1 MGTNIKKL
9 REARYLTLEYVA
21 DKIGVTEIE
30 MKRIEKRWDD
40 PSSIVAR
47 DLAVLLNCNVHE
59 LTGKKPEPEEWG
71 NWPFAINGVEG
82 EEFGGVYLNIV
93 GKTLEFAISE
103 VQRERIADQMDKFG
117 SLEHRERDPWIN
129 TDTLC
134 GRWLHINPK
143 AVRSL
148 TLKHDDD
155 EATPYYAHPEVYLAL
170 SQDASDDDRGPVMT
184 IAVAEAI
191 AAAGK
196 DGDAGE
202 DQRVIKILFLDGSED
217 ERSLD
222 DQWVATALFGM
233 DLQTHDMSPISFL
246 HVEREGGYVNGWIN
260 MAHVAM
266 LSIPI
271 ERYHRLTAPE

>member
-1 MGTNIKKL
+1 M
-9 REARYLTLEYVA
+9 
-21 DKIGVTEIE
+21 
-30 MKRIEKRWDD
+30 
-40 PSSIVAR
+40 
-47 DLAVLLNCNVHE
+47 
-59 LTGKKPEPEEWG
+59 
-71 NWPFAINGVEG
+71 
-82 EEFGGVYLNIV
+82 
-93 GKTLEFAISE
+93 
-103 VQRERIADQMDKFG
+103 
-117 SLEHRERDPWIN
+117 
-129 TDTLC
+129 
-134 GRWLHINPK
+134 
-143 AVRSL
+143 

-184 IAVAEAI
+184 MAVAEAI

>member
-9 REARYLTLEYVA
+9 REDRHLSLEYVA

-40 PSSIVAR
+40 PSPIIAR

-59 LTGKKPEPEEWG
+59 LTGKKPEPAEWSK
-71 NWPFAINGVEG
+71 WPFAINEVEG
-82 EEFGGVYLNIV
+82 EEFGGVYVNIV

-103 VQRERIADQMDKFG
+103 GQGERLADQMHKLG
-117 SLEHRERDPWIN
+117 ALEHGGQDPWIH

-148 TLKHDDD
+148 TLKHDDE

-170 SQDASDDDRGPVMT
+170 SQDASDDDHGPVMT

-191 AAAGK
+191 AAAGE
-196 DGDAGE
+196 GGNAAE
-202 DQRVIKILFLDGSED
+202 DQEIIKILYLDGSED
-217 ERSLD
+217 DRVLD
-222 DQWVATALFGM
+222 DSWIASVLFGM
-233 DLQTHDMSPISFL
+233 ELQTEDMSTISFL
-246 HVEREGGYVNGWIN
+246 HIEREEGYVNGWIN

-266 LSIPI
+266 LSIPL
-271 ERYHRLTAPE
+271 ERYQRLTAPE